1 MRSLGRG
8 NGQRLASP
16 ALGRQNA
23 GVCMMKYAW
32 TDTRCCCSIQPF
44 RRHYT
49 RMLSAIVPVR
59 GRGVA
64 SLVLWH
70 PVAPNVFFCT
80 SPPTSHPLTT
90 AAAVRTNQNE
100 LLCFVY
106 HPVLTEF
113 TSYTTA
119 LLLTAS
125 ILSIRS
131 VLLGILVRGYNGVD
145 KFTIMS
151 LNVSTVFHHYKY
163 QTILIFRYTV
173 VLSSRVRSQ
182 DLPEGCASGN
192 RGGLA
197 TRSREAHYWSRE
209 APARLLLYVSGGV
222 TYKYLCSI
230 PVHCRI
236 PLRRGALYTR

>member
-32 TDTRCCCSIQPF
+32 TDTCCCCSIQPF

-70 PVAPNVFFCT
+70 QMFFFAP
-80 SPPTSHPLTT
+80 HRPLLAHLPRL

-106 HPVLTEF
+106 HPILTEF
-113 TSYTTA
+113 TSYITA